1 MLRPN
6 ATPPPQVYNPP
17 NAQPIVLE
25 KVPVSA
31 ALQLLRKERQGLVMG
46 GDTYWGPYAHQAHAM
61 HQSAA
66 LNDVWSLDGIYGA
79 GGGNHHHHHSGSSS
93 SGNGS
98 RSSSP
103 TRNHRLTIGRRLTHD
118 LQTMQYTKKL
128 YRMTPESILLL
139 RGCSSDMRGVEFSP
153 NWT

>member
-1 MLRPN
+1 
-6 ATPPPQVYNPP
+6 VYNPP

-31 ALQLLRKERQGLVMG
+31 ALQLLRKERQGLVG
-46 GDTYWGPYAHQAHAM
+46 GDAYWGPYAHQAHTM

-79 GGGNHHHHHSGSSS
+79 GGNHQQHQYNSSNSGGS
-93 SGNGS
+93 NGS

-128 YRMTPESILLL
+128 YRMTPESILVL
-139 RGCSSDMRGVEFSP
+139 RGCSSDMRGVDCSP